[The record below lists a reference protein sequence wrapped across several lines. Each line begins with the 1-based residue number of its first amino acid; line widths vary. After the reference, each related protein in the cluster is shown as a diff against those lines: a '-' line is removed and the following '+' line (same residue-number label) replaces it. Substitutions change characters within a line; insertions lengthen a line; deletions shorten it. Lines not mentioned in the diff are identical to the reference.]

1 MILKYLFAFIL
12 ALILHFS
19 LYFYLSN
26 KNIIQNIKAVKTNK
40 AKTTNIRY
48 AKLKS
53 VAKVKS
59 KPIKKHLKK
68 TPKKIK
74 KQVPKVIKKEV
85 FKKLIKKPIVKQK
98 HIVKKIHKVNKKIKN
113 NLIKS
118 YTKTKKPLVKQ
129 KNLKQTIKKSYTKKQ
144 KTYDNQTKK
153 FLDLYGKEFNNLPKD
168 TKLFLIK
175 NIKDIGIIT
184 QRYLEYPYLSVQANQ
199 SGINVVEFILNP
211 NGTINNLKIT
221 KSSKYFLLDDN
232 TIETIKEAYKDYPTP
247 NKPTLIKI
255 FVKYEL
261 N

>member
-1 MILKYLFAFIL
+1 MVLKYLFAFIL

-26 KNIIQNIKAVKTNK
+26 KNIIQDIKAVKTNK

-68 TPKKIK
+68 TPKKLK

-85 FKKLIKKPIVKQK
+85 FKKLIKKPIVKK
-98 HIVKKIHKVNKKIKN
+98 HIVKKIPINNNKAKN

-118 YTKTKKPLVKQ
+118 YSKTKKPLVKQ
-129 KNLKQTIKKSYTKKQ
+129 KDLKQTIKKSYTKKQ
-144 KTYDNQTKK
+144 KTYDRQTKK
-153 FLDLYGKEFNNLPKD
+153 FLDLYGNEFNSLPKD

-175 NIKDIGIIT
+175 HIKDIGAIT
-184 QRYLEYPYLSVQANQ
+184 QRYLEYPYLSVQAGQ
-199 SGINVVEFILNP
+199 SGINVIEFILNP